1 MLDLGDLQDE
11 LYKYVISNCHDLK
24 QTILSFMDAV
34 KQTSGDVDGDR
45 FMNTSKCVVS
55 FSPILALSHQ
65 LLRQHH
71 ANSNV
76 KGKRIG

>member
-1 MLDLGDLQDE
+1 ME
-11 LYKYVISNCHDLK
+11 
-24 QTILSFMDAV
+24 AV
-34 KQTSGDVDGDR
+34 KQTSGDADADR
-45 FMNTSKCVVS
+45 LVNISKCVVS

-76 KGKRIG
+76 KGKA